1 MRPVRSWRDVL
12 TLVGF
17 LTPALVLLGGFTI
30 WPAVWAVYQSFT
42 NKALT
47 GFEARSPRFVGLEN
61 YTRLLGDPDF
71 HSSMLRTFAFVLLSA
86 VIGQTIFAF
95 AIAYLMADRPRWRL
109 GFTPLFAALFLLPLA
124 VPEAVAALLWA
135 STANG
140 TEEGLLN
147 RGLGLIG
154 LGPVEWLQAHAF
166 ETVTVVNIWRGI
178 PFAMVL
184 FAAAIESI
192 PRTVLEASLIDGASA
207 WQQFRRVVVPILR
220 PQILTFLMLTT
231 ITTFGIFGLVFFLT
245 RGGPGN
251 VTEIIG
257 IYIFQ
262 QAFQFFQIGLGSAA
276 GVLLLLVL
284 LLLGAYYV
292 WLMREQV

>member
-1 MRPVRSWRDVL
+1 VRRVRSWRDAL
-12 TLVGF
+12 TLIGF
-17 LTPALVLLGGFTI
+17 LMPALVLLSVFTI

-42 NKALT
+42 NKSLT
-47 GFEARSPRFVGLEN
+47 GFEARSPRFVGLQN
-61 YTRLLGDPDF
+61 YASLLTDADF

-86 VIGQTIFAF
+86 VVGQTIFAF
-95 AIAYLMADRPRWRL
+95 LIAYLMADRPRWRL
-109 GFTPLFAALFLLPLA
+109 GLTPLFAAVFLLPLA

-140 TEEGLLN
+140 TQEGLLN
-147 RGLGLIG
+147 RGLGLVG
-154 LGPVEWLQAHAF
+154 VGPVQWLQQHAF

-192 PRTVLEASLIDGASA
+192 PRTILEAGLIDGASP
-207 WQQFRRVVVPILR
+207 WQQLRRVVLPILR

-251 VTEIIG
+251 ATEIIG
-257 IYIFQ
+257 IYIYQ
-262 QAFQFFQIGLGSAA
+262 RAFAFFQIGLGSAA

-284 LLLGAYYV
+284 LVLGAYYV

>member
-1 MRPVRSWRDVL
+1 VRRVRNWRDAL

-17 LTPALVLLGGFTI
+17 LTPALALLGVFTI
-30 WPAVWAVYQSFT
+30 WPAVWAIYQSFT

-86 VIGQTIFAF
+86 VIGQTIFTF
-95 AIAYLMADRPRWRL
+95 LIAYLMADRPRWRL
-109 GFTPLFAALFLLPLA
+109 GLTPLFAAVFLLPLA

-147 RGLGLIG
+147 RGLGLVG

-192 PRTVLEASLIDGASA
+192 PRTTLEAGLIDGASA
-207 WQQFRRVVVPILR
+207 WQQLRRVVVPILR

-231 ITTFGIFGLVFFLT
+231 ITTFGVFGLVFFLT

-257 IYIFQ
+257 IYIYQ
-262 QAFQFFQIGLGSAA
+262 RAFQFFQIGLGSAA
-276 GVLLLLVL
+276 GVLLLVVL
-284 LLLGAYYV
+284 LVLGAYYV

>member
-1 MRPVRSWRDVL
+1 VRPVRSWRDAL

-17 LTPALVLLGGFTI
+17 LTPALALLGVFTI
-30 WPAVWAVYQSFT
+30 WPAVWAIYQSFT

-47 GFEARSPRFVGLEN
+47 GFEARSPHFVGLQN

-86 VIGQTIFAF
+86 VVGQTIFAF
-95 AIAYLMADRPRWRL
+95 AIAYLMAERPRWRL
-109 GFTPLFAALFLLPLA
+109 GFTPLFAAIFLLPLA

-140 TEEGLLN
+140 TQEGLLN
-147 RGLGLIG
+147 RGLGLVG
-154 LGPVEWLQAHAF
+154 VGPVEWLQAHAF

-192 PRTVLEASLIDGASA
+192 PRTTLEAGLIDGASA
-207 WQQFRRVVVPILR
+207 WQQLRRVVLPILR

-251 VTEIIG
+251 ATEIIG
-257 IYIFQ
+257 IYIYQ
-262 QAFQFFQIGLGSAA
+262 RAFQFFQIGLGSAA

-284 LLLGAYYV
+284 LVLGAYYV

>member
-1 MRPVRSWRDVL
+1 VRPIRSWRDAL

-17 LTPALVLLGGFTI
+17 LTPALALLGVFTI
-30 WPAVWAVYQSFT
+30 WPAVWAIYQSFT

-47 GFEARSPRFVGLEN
+47 GFEARSPHFVGLQN

-86 VIGQTIFAF
+86 LVGQTIFAF

-109 GFTPLFAALFLLPLA
+109 GFTPLFAAVFLLPLA

-140 TEEGLLN
+140 TQEGLLN
-147 RGLGLIG
+147 RGLGLVG

-192 PRTVLEASLIDGASA
+192 PRTTLEAGLIDGASA
-207 WQQFRRVVVPILR
+207 WQQLRRVVLPILR

-251 VTEIIG
+251 ATEIIG
-257 IYIFQ
+257 IYIYQ
-262 QAFQFFQIGLGSAA
+262 RAFQFFEIGLGSAA
-276 GVLLLLVL
+276 GVLLLVVL
-284 LLLGAYYV
+284 LVLGAYYV
-292 WLMREQV
+292 WLMRKQV

>member
-1 MRPVRSWRDVL
+1 VRPVRSWRDAL

-17 LTPALVLLGGFTI
+17 LTPALALLGVFTI
-30 WPAVWAVYQSFT
+30 WPVVWAIYQSFT

-47 GFEARSPRFVGLEN
+47 GFEARSPHFVGLQN

-86 VIGQTIFAF
+86 LVGQTIFAF

-109 GFTPLFAALFLLPLA
+109 GFTPLFAAVFLLPLA

-140 TEEGLLN
+140 TQEGLLN
-147 RGLGLIG
+147 RGLGLVG

-192 PRTVLEASLIDGASA
+192 PRTTLEAGLIDGASA
-207 WQQFRRVVVPILR
+207 WQQLRRVVLPILR

-251 VTEIIG
+251 ATEIIG
-257 IYIFQ
+257 IYIYQ
-262 QAFQFFQIGLGSAA
+262 RAFQFFEIGLGSAA
-276 GVLLLLVL
+276 GVLLLVVL
-284 LLLGAYYV
+284 LVLGAYYV

>member
-1 MRPVRSWRDVL
+1 VRRVRSWRDAL
-12 TLVGF
+12 TLIGF
-17 LTPALVLLGGFTI
+17 LAPALALLGVFTV

-47 GFEARSPRFVGLEN
+47 GFEARAPRFVGLQN
-61 YTRLLGDPDF
+61 YARLLDDPGF

-86 VIGQTIFAF
+86 VVGQTLFAF
-95 AIAYLMADRPRWRL
+95 LIAYLMADRPRWRL
-109 GFTPLFAALFLLPLA
+109 RLTPLFAAVFLLPLA

-147 RGLGLIG
+147 RGLGLVG
-154 LGPVEWLQAHAF
+154 VGPVEWLQRHAF

-192 PRTVLEASLIDGASA
+192 PRTTLEAGLIDGASP
-207 WQQFRRVVVPILR
+207 WQQLRRIVLPILR

-231 ITTFGIFGLVFFLT
+231 ITTFGIFGLVYFLT

-251 VTEIIG
+251 ATEIIG
-257 IYIFQ
+257 IFIYQ
-262 QAFQFFQIGLGSAA
+262 RAFAFFQIGLGSAA

-284 LLLGAYYV
+284 LVLGAYYV
-292 WLMREQV
+292 WLMRDQA

>member
-1 MRPVRSWRDVL
+1 VRRVRSWRDAL
-12 TLVGF
+12 TLIGF
-17 LTPALVLLGGFTI
+17 LSPALALLGVFTI

-47 GFEARSPRFVGLEN
+47 GFEARTPRFVGLQN
-61 YTRLLGDPDF
+61 YARLLGDPGF

-86 VIGQTIFAF
+86 VVGQTIFAF
-95 AIAYLMADRPRWRL
+95 LIAYLMADRPRWRL
-109 GFTPLFAALFLLPLA
+109 GLTPLFAAVFLLPLA

-135 STANG
+135 SMANG
-140 TEEGLLN
+140 TQEGFVN
-147 RGLGLIG
+147 RGLGLVG
-154 LGPVEWLQAHAF
+154 VGPVEWLQQHAF

-192 PRTVLEASLIDGASA
+192 PRTILEAGLIDGASP
-207 WQQFRRVVVPILR
+207 WQQLRRVVLPILR

-251 VTEIIG
+251 ATEIIG
-257 IYIFQ
+257 IYIYQ
-262 QAFQFFQIGLGSAA
+262 RAFAFFQIGLGSAA

-284 LLLGAYYV
+284 LVLGAYYV

>member
-1 MRPVRSWRDVL
+1 VRPIRSWRDAL

-17 LTPALVLLGGFTI
+17 LTPALALLGVFTI
-30 WPAVWAVYQSFT
+30 WPAVWAIYQSFT

-47 GFEARSPRFVGLEN
+47 GFEARSPHFVGLQN

-86 VIGQTIFAF
+86 LVGQTIFAF

-109 GFTPLFAALFLLPLA
+109 GFTPLFAAVFLLPLA

-140 TEEGLLN
+140 TQEGLLN
-147 RGLGLIG
+147 RGLGLVG

-192 PRTVLEASLIDGASA
+192 PRTTLEAGLIDGASA
-207 WQQFRRVVVPILR
+207 WQQLRRVVLPILR

-251 VTEIIG
+251 ATEIIG
-257 IYIFQ
+257 IYIYQ
-262 QAFQFFQIGLGSAA
+262 RAFQFFQIGLGSAA

-284 LLLGAYYV
+284 LALGAYYV

>member
-1 MRPVRSWRDVL
+1 VRPIRSWRDTL

-17 LTPALVLLGGFTI
+17 LTPALALLGVFTI
-30 WPAVWAVYQSFT
+30 WPAVWAIYQSFT

-47 GFEARSPRFVGLEN
+47 GFEARSPHFVGLQN

-86 VIGQTIFAF
+86 LVGQTIFAF

-109 GFTPLFAALFLLPLA
+109 GFTPLFAAIFLLPLA

-140 TEEGLLN
+140 TQEGLLN
-147 RGLGLIG
+147 RGLGLVG

-192 PRTVLEASLIDGASA
+192 PRTTLEAGLIDGASA
-207 WQQFRRVVVPILR
+207 WQQLRRVVLPILR

-251 VTEIIG
+251 ATEIIG
-257 IYIFQ
+257 IYIYQ
-262 QAFQFFQIGLGSAA
+262 RAFQFFQIGLGSAA
-276 GVLLLLVL
+276 GVLLLVVL
-284 LLLGAYYV
+284 LVLGAYYV

>member
-1 MRPVRSWRDVL
+1 VRPIRSWRDAL

-17 LTPALVLLGGFTI
+17 LTPALALLGVFTI
-30 WPAVWAVYQSFT
+30 WPAVWAIYQSFT

-47 GFEARSPRFVGLEN
+47 GFEARSPHFVGLQN

-86 VIGQTIFAF
+86 LVGQTIFAF

-109 GFTPLFAALFLLPLA
+109 GFTPLFAAVFLLPLA

-140 TEEGLLN
+140 TQEGLLN
-147 RGLGLIG
+147 RGLGLVG

-192 PRTVLEASLIDGASA
+192 PRTTLEAGLIDGASA
-207 WQQFRRVVVPILR
+207 WQQLRRVVLPILR

-251 VTEIIG
+251 ATEIIG
-257 IYIFQ
+257 IYIYQ
-262 QAFQFFQIGLGSAA
+262 RAFQFFEIGLGSAA
-276 GVLLLLVL
+276 GVLLLVVL
-284 LLLGAYYV
+284 LVLGAYYV

>member
-1 MRPVRSWRDVL
+1 MRPIRSWRDAL

-17 LTPALVLLGGFTI
+17 LTPALALLGVFTI
-30 WPAVWAVYQSFT
+30 WPAVWAIYQSFT

-47 GFEARSPRFVGLEN
+47 GFEARSPHFVGLQN

-86 VIGQTIFAF
+86 VVGQTIFAF

-109 GFTPLFAALFLLPLA
+109 GFTPLFAAVFLLPLA

-147 RGLGLIG
+147 RGLGLVG

-192 PRTVLEASLIDGASA
+192 PRTTLEAGLIDGASA
-207 WQQFRRVVVPILR
+207 WQQLRRVVLPILR

-251 VTEIIG
+251 ATEIIG
-257 IYIFQ
+257 IYIYQ
-262 QAFQFFQIGLGSAA
+262 RAFQFFEIGLGSAA
-276 GVLLLLVL
+276 GVLLLVVL
-284 LLLGAYYV
+284 LVLGAYYV
-292 WLMREQV
+292 WLMRKQV

>member
-1 MRPVRSWRDVL
+1 VRPVRSWRDVL

-86 VIGQTIFAF
+86 VLGQTIFAF

-109 GFTPLFAALFLLPLA
+109 GFTPLFAAVFLLPLA

-284 LLLGAYYV
+284 LVLGAYYV

>member
-1 MRPVRSWRDVL
+1 VRPVRSWRDVL

-17 LTPALVLLGGFTI
+17 LTPALALLGVFTI
-30 WPAVWAVYQSFT
+30 WPAVWAIYQSFT

-47 GFEARSPRFVGLEN
+47 GFEARSPHFVGLQN

-86 VIGQTIFAF
+86 VVGQTIFAF
-95 AIAYLMADRPRWRL
+95 AIAYLMAERPRWRL
-109 GFTPLFAALFLLPLA
+109 GFTPLFAAVFLLPLA

-140 TEEGLLN
+140 TQEGLLN
-147 RGLGLIG
+147 RGLGLVG

-166 ETVTVVNIWRGI
+166 ETITVVNIWRGI

-192 PRTVLEASLIDGASA
+192 PRTTLEAGLIDGAST
-207 WQQFRRVVVPILR
+207 WQQLRRVVLPILR

-251 VTEIIG
+251 ATEIIG
-257 IYIFQ
+257 IYIYQ
-262 QAFQFFQIGLGSAA
+262 RAFQFFQIGLGSAA
-276 GVLLLLVL
+276 GVLLLVVL
-284 LLLGAYYV
+284 LVLGAYYV

>member
-1 MRPVRSWRDVL
+1 VRPVRSWRDAL

-17 LTPALVLLGGFTI
+17 LTPALALLGVFTI
-30 WPAVWAVYQSFT
+30 WPAVWAIYQSFT

-47 GFEARSPRFVGLEN
+47 GFEARSPHFVGLQN

-86 VIGQTIFAF
+86 LVGQTIFAF

-109 GFTPLFAALFLLPLA
+109 GFTPLFAAVFLLPLA

-140 TEEGLLN
+140 TQEGLLN
-147 RGLGLIG
+147 RGLGLVG

-192 PRTVLEASLIDGASA
+192 PRTTLEASLIDGASA
-207 WQQFRRVVVPILR
+207 WQQLRRVVLPILR

-251 VTEIIG
+251 ATEIIG
-257 IYIFQ
+257 IYIYQ
-262 QAFQFFQIGLGSAA
+262 RAFQFFEIGLGSAA
-276 GVLLLLVL
+276 GVLLLVVL
-284 LLLGAYYV
+284 LVLGAYYV

>member
-1 MRPVRSWRDVL
+1 MRPIRSWRDAL

-17 LTPALVLLGGFTI
+17 LTPALALLGVFTI
-30 WPAVWAVYQSFT
+30 WPAVWAIYQSFT

-47 GFEARSPRFVGLEN
+47 GFEARSPHFVGLQN

-86 VIGQTIFAF
+86 LVGQTIFAF

-109 GFTPLFAALFLLPLA
+109 GFTPLFAAVFLLPLA

-140 TEEGLLN
+140 TQEGLLN
-147 RGLGLIG
+147 RGLGLVG

-192 PRTVLEASLIDGASA
+192 PRTTLEAGLIDGASA
-207 WQQFRRVVVPILR
+207 WQQLRRVVLPILR

-251 VTEIIG
+251 ATEIIG
-257 IYIFQ
+257 IYIYQ
-262 QAFQFFQIGLGSAA
+262 RAFQFFQIGLGSAA
-276 GVLLLLVL
+276 GVLLLVVL
-284 LLLGAYYV
+284 LVLGAYYV
-292 WLMREQV
+292 WLMRKQV

>member
-1 MRPVRSWRDVL
+1 MRRVRNWRDVL

-17 LTPALVLLGGFTI
+17 LAPALALLGVFTV
-30 WPAVWAVYQSFT
+30 WPAVWAIYQSFT

-95 AIAYLMADRPRWRL
+95 LIAYLMADRPRWRL
-109 GFTPLFAALFLLPLA
+109 GLTPLFAAVFLLPLA

-147 RGLGLIG
+147 RGLGLVG

-192 PRTVLEASLIDGASA
+192 PRTTLEAGLIDGASA
-207 WQQFRRVVVPILR
+207 WQQLRRVVVPILR

-231 ITTFGIFGLVFFLT
+231 ITTFGVFGLVFFLT

-257 IYIFQ
+257 IYIYQ
-262 QAFQFFQIGLGSAA
+262 RAFQFFQIGLGSAA

-284 LLLGAYYV
+284 LALGAYYV

>member
-1 MRPVRSWRDVL
+1 VRRVRSWRDAL
-12 TLVGF
+12 TLIGF
-17 LTPALVLLGGFTI
+17 LTPALVLLGVFAI

-47 GFEARSPRFVGLEN
+47 GFEARSPRFVGLQN
-61 YTRLLGDPDF
+61 YARLLDDPGF

-86 VIGQTIFAF
+86 VVGQTIFAF
-95 AIAYLMADRPRWRL
+95 LIAYLMADRPRWRL
-109 GFTPLFAALFLLPLA
+109 GLTPLFAAVFLLPLA

-135 STANG
+135 SMANG
-140 TEEGLLN
+140 TQEGLVN
-147 RGLGLIG
+147 RGLDLVGV
-154 LGPVEWLQAHAF
+154 GPVQWLQQHAF

-192 PRTVLEASLIDGASA
+192 PRTTLEAGLIDGASP
-207 WQQFRRVVVPILR
+207 WQQLRRVVLPILR

-251 VTEIIG
+251 ATEIIG
-257 IYIFQ
+257 IYIYQ
-262 QAFQFFQIGLGSAA
+262 RAFAFFQIGLGSAA

-284 LLLGAYYV
+284 LALGTYYV

>member
-1 MRPVRSWRDVL
+1 VRPIRSWRDTL

-17 LTPALVLLGGFTI
+17 LTPALALLGVFTI
-30 WPAVWAVYQSFT
+30 WPAVWAIYQSFT

-47 GFEARSPRFVGLEN
+47 GFEARSPHFVGLQN

-86 VIGQTIFAF
+86 LVGQTIFAF

-109 GFTPLFAALFLLPLA
+109 GFTPLFAAVFLLPLA

-140 TEEGLLN
+140 TQEGLLN
-147 RGLGLIG
+147 RGLGLVG

-192 PRTVLEASLIDGASA
+192 PRTTLEAGLIDGASA
-207 WQQFRRVVVPILR
+207 WQQLRRVVLPILR

-251 VTEIIG
+251 ATEIIG
-257 IYIFQ
+257 IYIYQ
-262 QAFQFFQIGLGSAA
+262 RAFQFFEIGLGSAA
-276 GVLLLLVL
+276 GVLLLVVL
-284 LLLGAYYV
+284 RVLGAYYV

>member
-1 MRPVRSWRDVL
+1 MRRVRSWRDAL
-12 TLVGF
+12 TLIGF
-17 LTPALVLLGGFTI
+17 LMPALVLLGVFTI

-42 NKALT
+42 NKSLT
-47 GFEARSPRFVGLEN
+47 GFEARSPRFVGLQN
-61 YTRLLGDPDF
+61 YASLLTDADF

-86 VIGQTIFAF
+86 VVGQTIFAF
-95 AIAYLMADRPRWRL
+95 LIAYLMADRPRWRL
-109 GFTPLFAALFLLPLA
+109 GLTPLFAAVFLLPLA

-140 TEEGLLN
+140 TQEGLLN
-147 RGLGLIG
+147 RGLGLVG
-154 LGPVEWLQAHAF
+154 VGPVQWLQQHAF

-192 PRTVLEASLIDGASA
+192 PRTILEAGLIDGASP
-207 WQQFRRVVVPILR
+207 WQQLRRVVLPILR

-251 VTEIIG
+251 ATEIIG
-257 IYIFQ
+257 IYIYQ
-262 QAFQFFQIGLGSAA
+262 RAFAFFQIGLGSAA

-284 LLLGAYYV
+284 LVLGAYYV

>member
-1 MRPVRSWRDVL
+1 VRRVRSWRDAL
-12 TLVGF
+12 TLIGF
-17 LTPALVLLGGFTI
+17 LSPALVLLGVFTI

-47 GFEARSPRFVGLEN
+47 GFEARTPRFVGLQN
-61 YTRLLGDPDF
+61 YARLLGDPGF

-86 VIGQTIFAF
+86 VVGQTIFAF
-95 AIAYLMADRPRWRL
+95 LIAYLMADRPRWRL
-109 GFTPLFAALFLLPLA
+109 GLTPLFAAVFLLPLA

-135 STANG
+135 SMANG
-140 TEEGLLN
+140 TQEGLLN
-147 RGLGLIG
+147 RGLGLVG
-154 LGPVEWLQAHAF
+154 VGPVEWLQQHAF

-192 PRTVLEASLIDGASA
+192 PRTILEAGLIDGASP
-207 WQQFRRVVVPILR
+207 WQQLRRVVLPILR

-251 VTEIIG
+251 ATEIIG
-257 IYIFQ
+257 IYIYQ
-262 QAFQFFQIGLGSAA
+262 RAFAFFQIGLGSAA

-284 LLLGAYYV
+284 LVLGAYYV

>member
-1 MRPVRSWRDVL
+1 VRPVRSWRDAL

-17 LTPALVLLGGFTI
+17 LTPALALLGVFTI
-30 WPAVWAVYQSFT
+30 WPAVWAIYQSFT

-47 GFEARSPRFVGLEN
+47 GFEARSPHFVGLQN

-86 VIGQTIFAF
+86 VVGQTIFAF
-95 AIAYLMADRPRWRL
+95 AIAYLMAERPRWRL
-109 GFTPLFAALFLLPLA
+109 GFTPLFAAVFLLPLA

-140 TEEGLLN
+140 TQEGLLN
-147 RGLGLIG
+147 RGLGLVGI
-154 LGPVEWLQAHAF
+154 GPVEWLQAHAF

-192 PRTVLEASLIDGASA
+192 PRTTLEAGLIDGASA
-207 WQQFRRVVVPILR
+207 TQQLRRVVLPILR

-251 VTEIIG
+251 ATEIIG
-257 IYIFQ
+257 IYIYQ
-262 QAFQFFQIGLGSAA
+262 RAFQFFQIGLGSAA
-276 GVLLLLVL
+276 GVLLLVVL
-284 LLLGAYYV
+284 LVLGAYYV

>member
-1 MRPVRSWRDVL
+1 VRPVRSWRDTL

-17 LTPALVLLGGFTI
+17 LTPALALLGVFTI
-30 WPAVWAVYQSFT
+30 WPAVWAIYQSFT

-47 GFEARSPRFVGLEN
+47 GFEARSPHFVGLQN

-86 VIGQTIFAF
+86 VVGQTIFAF
-95 AIAYLMADRPRWRL
+95 AIAYLMAERPRWRL
-109 GFTPLFAALFLLPLA
+109 GFTPLFAAVFLLPLA

-140 TEEGLLN
+140 TQEGLLN
-147 RGLGLIG
+147 RGLGLVG

-192 PRTVLEASLIDGASA
+192 PRTTLEAGLIDGASA
-207 WQQFRRVVVPILR
+207 WQQLRRVVLPILR

-251 VTEIIG
+251 ATEIIG
-257 IYIFQ
+257 IYIYQ
-262 QAFQFFQIGLGSAA
+262 RAFQFFEIGLGSAA
-276 GVLLLLVL
+276 GVLLLVVL
-284 LLLGAYYV
+284 LVLGAYYV

>member
-1 MRPVRSWRDVL
+1 MRPVRSWRDAL

-17 LTPALVLLGGFTI
+17 LTPALALLGVFTI
-30 WPAVWAVYQSFT
+30 WPAVWAIYQSFT

-47 GFEARSPRFVGLEN
+47 GFEARSPRFVGLDN

-95 AIAYLMADRPRWRL
+95 LIAYLMADRPRWRL
-109 GFTPLFAALFLLPLA
+109 SFTPLFAAVFLLPLA

-140 TEEGLLN
+140 TSEGLVN
-147 RGLGLIG
+147 RGLGLVG

-192 PRTVLEASLIDGASA
+192 PRTVLEAGLMDGASG
-207 WQQFRRVVVPILR
+207 WQQLRRVVVPILR

-257 IYIFQ
+257 IYIYQ
-262 QAFQFFQIGLGSAA
+262 RAFQFFQIGLGSAA

-284 LLLGAYYV
+284 LVLGAYYV

>member
-109 GFTPLFAALFLLPLA
+109 GFTPLFAAVFLLPLA

-284 LLLGAYYV
+284 LILGAYYV

>member
-1 MRPVRSWRDVL
+1 VRPVRSWRDVL
-12 TLVGF
+12 TVVGF
-17 LTPALVLLGGFTI
+17 LTPALVLLAGFTI

-86 VIGQTIFAF
+86 VLGQTIFAF

-109 GFTPLFAALFLLPLA
+109 GFTPLFAAVFLLPLA

-140 TEEGLLN
+140 TSEGLLN
-147 RGLGLIG
+147 RGLGLVG
-154 LGPVEWLQAHAF
+154 LGPVEWLQDHAF
-166 ETVTVVNIWRGI
+166 ETVVVVNIWRGI

-184 FAAAIESI
+184 FAAAIESV

-207 WQQFRRVVVPILR
+207 WQQFRQVVVPILR

-262 QAFQFFQIGLGSAA
+262 RAFQFFQIGLGSAA

-284 LLLGAYYV
+284 LVLGAYYV

>member
-1 MRPVRSWRDVL
+1 VRPVRSWRDVL
-12 TLVGF
+12 TVVGF

-61 YTRLLGDPDF
+61 YIRLLGDPDF

-109 GFTPLFAALFLLPLA
+109 GFTPLFAAVFLLPLA

-284 LLLGAYYV
+284 LVLGSYYV

>member
-1 MRPVRSWRDVL
+1 VRPVRSWRDAL

-17 LTPALVLLGGFTI
+17 LTPALALLGVFTI
-30 WPAVWAVYQSFT
+30 WPAVWAIYQSFT

-47 GFEARSPRFVGLEN
+47 GFEARSPHFVGLQN

-86 VIGQTIFAF
+86 VVGQTIFAF
-95 AIAYLMADRPRWRL
+95 AIAYLMAERPRWRL
-109 GFTPLFAALFLLPLA
+109 GFTPLFAAIFLLPLA

-140 TEEGLLN
+140 TQEGLLN
-147 RGLGLIG
+147 RGLGLVG
-154 LGPVEWLQAHAF
+154 VGPVEWLQAHAF
-166 ETVTVVNIWRGI
+166 ETVTAVNIWRGI

-192 PRTVLEASLIDGASA
+192 PRTTLEAGLIDGASA
-207 WQQFRRVVVPILR
+207 WQQLRRVVLPILR

-251 VTEIIG
+251 ATEIIG
-257 IYIFQ
+257 IYIYQ
-262 QAFQFFQIGLGSAA
+262 RAFQFFEIGLGSAA
-276 GVLLLLVL
+276 GVLLLVVL
-284 LLLGAYYV
+284 LVLGAYYV

>member
-1 MRPVRSWRDVL
+1 VRPVRSWRDAL

-17 LTPALVLLGGFTI
+17 LTPALVLLGVFTI
-30 WPAVWAVYQSFT
+30 WPALWAIYQSFT

-47 GFEARSPRFVGLEN
+47 GFEARNPRFVGLQN
-61 YTRLLGDPDF
+61 YTRLLTDPDF
-71 HSSMLRTFAFVLLSA
+71 HGSMLRTFAFVLLSA
-86 VIGQTIFAF
+86 VVGQTIFAF
-95 AIAYLMADRPRWRL
+95 AIAYLMAERPRWRL
-109 GFTPLFAALFLLPLA
+109 GFTPLFAAVFLLPLA

-140 TEEGLLN
+140 TREGLLN
-147 RGLGLIG
+147 RGLGLVG
-154 LGPVEWLQAHAF
+154 AGPVEWLQAHAF
-166 ETVTVVNIWRGI
+166 ETVTVVNVWRGI

-192 PRTVLEASLIDGASA
+192 PRTVLEAGLIDGASP
-207 WQQFRRVVVPILR
+207 WQQLRRVVLPILR

-231 ITTFGIFGLVFFLT
+231 ITTFGIFGLVYFLT

-251 VTEIIG
+251 VTEIMG
-257 IYIFQ
+257 IYIYQ
-262 QAFQFFQIGLGSAA
+262 RAFQFFQIGLGSAA

-284 LLLGAYYV
+284 LVLGAYYV

>member
-1 MRPVRSWRDVL
+1 MRPVRSWRDAL

-17 LTPALVLLGGFTI
+17 LTPALALLGVFTI
-30 WPAVWAVYQSFT
+30 WPAVWAIYQSFT

-47 GFEARSPRFVGLEN
+47 GFEARSPRFVGLQN

-86 VIGQTIFAF
+86 LVGQTIFAF

-109 GFTPLFAALFLLPLA
+109 GFTPLFAAVFLLPLA

-140 TEEGLLN
+140 TKEGLLN
-147 RGLGLIG
+147 RGLGLVG

-192 PRTVLEASLIDGASA
+192 PRTTLEAGLIDGAST
-207 WQQFRRVVVPILR
+207 WQQLRRVVLPILR

-251 VTEIIG
+251 ATEIIG
-257 IYIFQ
+257 IYIYQ
-262 QAFQFFQIGLGSAA
+262 RAFQFFEIGLGSAA
-276 GVLLLLVL
+276 GVLLLVVL
-284 LLLGAYYV
+284 LVLGAYYV

>member
-1 MRPVRSWRDVL
+1 VRPVRSWRDAL

-17 LTPALVLLGGFTI
+17 LTPALALLGVFTI
-30 WPAVWAVYQSFT
+30 WPAVWAIYQSFT

-47 GFEARSPRFVGLEN
+47 GFEARSPHFVGLQN

-140 TEEGLLN
+140 TQEGLLN
-147 RGLGLIG
+147 RGLGLVDI
-154 LGPVEWLQAHAF
+154 GPVEWLQGHAF
-166 ETVTVVNIWRGI
+166 ETVTLVNIWRGI

-192 PRTVLEASLIDGASA
+192 PRTTLEAGLIDGASP
-207 WQQFRRVVVPILR
+207 WQQLRRIVLPILR

-251 VTEIIG
+251 ATEIIG
-257 IYIFQ
+257 IYIYQ
-262 QAFQFFQIGLGSAA
+262 RAFQFFQIGLGSAA
-276 GVLLLLVL
+276 GVLLLVVL
-284 LLLGAYYV
+284 LVLGAYYV

>member
-1 MRPVRSWRDVL
+1 VRRVRSWRDAL

-17 LTPALVLLGGFTI
+17 LTPALALLGVFTI
-30 WPAVWAVYQSFT
+30 WPAVWAIYQSFT

-47 GFEARSPRFVGLEN
+47 GFEARSPHFVGLQN

-86 VIGQTIFAF
+86 LVGQTIFAF
-95 AIAYLMADRPRWRL
+95 AIAYLMAERPRWRL
-109 GFTPLFAALFLLPLA
+109 GFTPLFAAIFLLPLA

-140 TEEGLLN
+140 TQEGLLN
-147 RGLGLIG
+147 RGLGLVG

-192 PRTVLEASLIDGASA
+192 PRTTLEAGLIDGASA
-207 WQQFRRVVVPILR
+207 WQQLRRVVLPILR

-251 VTEIIG
+251 ATEIIG
-257 IYIFQ
+257 IYIYQ
-262 QAFQFFQIGLGSAA
+262 RAFQFFQIGLGSAA
-276 GVLLLLVL
+276 GVLLLVVL
-284 LLLGAYYV
+284 LVLGAYYV

>member
-1 MRPVRSWRDVL
+1 VRPVRSWRDAL

-17 LTPALVLLGGFTI
+17 LTPALALLGVFTI
-30 WPAVWAVYQSFT
+30 WPAVWAIYQSFT

-47 GFEARSPRFVGLEN
+47 GFEARSPHFVGLQN

-86 VIGQTIFAF
+86 LVGQTIFAF

-109 GFTPLFAALFLLPLA
+109 GFTPLFAAVFLLPLA

-147 RGLGLIG
+147 RGLGLVG

-192 PRTVLEASLIDGASA
+192 PRTTLEAGLIDGASA
-207 WQQFRRVVVPILR
+207 WQQLRRVVLPILR

-251 VTEIIG
+251 ATEIIG
-257 IYIFQ
+257 IYIYQ
-262 QAFQFFQIGLGSAA
+262 RAFQFFEIGLGSAA
-276 GVLLLLVL
+276 GVLLLVVL
-284 LLLGAYYV
+284 LVLGAYYV

>member
-1 MRPVRSWRDVL
+1 VRPVRSWRDAL

-17 LTPALVLLGGFTI
+17 LTPALALLGVFTI
-30 WPAVWAVYQSFT
+30 WPVVWAIYQSFT

-47 GFEARSPRFVGLEN
+47 GFEARSPHFVGLQN

-86 VIGQTIFAF
+86 VVGQTIFAF

-109 GFTPLFAALFLLPLA
+109 GFTPLFAAVFLLPLA
-124 VPEAVAALLWA
+124 EPEAVAALLWA

-140 TEEGLLN
+140 TQEGLLN
-147 RGLGLIG
+147 RGLGLVG

-192 PRTVLEASLIDGASA
+192 PRTTLEAGLIDGASA
-207 WQQFRRVVVPILR
+207 WQQLRRVVLPILR

-251 VTEIIG
+251 ATEIIG
-257 IYIFQ
+257 IYIYQ
-262 QAFQFFQIGLGSAA
+262 RAFQFFEIGLGSAA
-276 GVLLLLVL
+276 GVLLLVVL
-284 LLLGAYYV
+284 LVLGAYYV

>member
-1 MRPVRSWRDVL
+1 VRPVRSWRDVL
-12 TLVGF
+12 TVVGF
-17 LTPALVLLGGFTI
+17 LTPALVLLAGFTI

-86 VIGQTIFAF
+86 VLGQTIFAF

-109 GFTPLFAALFLLPLA
+109 GFTPLFAAVFLLPLA

-140 TEEGLLN
+140 TSEGLLN
-147 RGLGLIG
+147 RGLGLVG
-154 LGPVEWLQAHAF
+154 LGPVEWLQDHAF
-166 ETVTVVNIWRGI
+166 ETVVVVNIWRGI

-184 FAAAIESI
+184 FAAAIESV

-262 QAFQFFQIGLGSAA
+262 RAFQFFQIGLGSAA

-284 LLLGAYYV
+284 LVLGAYYV

>member
-1 MRPVRSWRDVL
+1 VRPVRSWRDAL

-17 LTPALVLLGGFTI
+17 LTPALALLGVFTI
-30 WPAVWAVYQSFT
+30 WPAVWAIYQSFT

-47 GFEARSPRFVGLEN
+47 GFEARSPHFVGLQN

-86 VIGQTIFAF
+86 LVGQTIFAF

-109 GFTPLFAALFLLPLA
+109 GFTPLFAAVFLLPLA

-140 TEEGLLN
+140 TQEGLLN
-147 RGLGLIG
+147 RGLGLVG

-192 PRTVLEASLIDGASA
+192 PRTTLEAGLIDGASA
-207 WQQFRRVVVPILR
+207 WQQLRRVVLPILR

-251 VTEIIG
+251 ATEIIG
-257 IYIFQ
+257 IFIYQ
-262 QAFQFFQIGLGSAA
+262 RAFQFFQIGLGSAA

-284 LLLGAYYV
+284 LVLGAYYV

>member
-1 MRPVRSWRDVL
+1 VRPVRSWRDVL

-61 YTRLLGDPDF
+61 YARLLGDPDF

-109 GFTPLFAALFLLPLA
+109 GFTPLFAAVFLLPLA

-166 ETVTVVNIWRGI
+166 ETITVVNIWRGI

-284 LLLGAYYV
+284 LVLGAYYV

>member
-1 MRPVRSWRDVL
+1 VRPVRSWRDAL

-17 LTPALVLLGGFTI
+17 LTPALALLGVFTI
-30 WPAVWAVYQSFT
+30 WPAVWAIYQSFT

-47 GFEARSPRFVGLEN
+47 GFEARNPRFVGLQN
-61 YTRLLGDPDF
+61 YSRLLTDPDF
-71 HSSMLRTFAFVLLSA
+71 HSSMLRTFVFVLLSA
-86 VIGQTIFAF
+86 LVGQTIFAF
-95 AIAYLMADRPRWRL
+95 LIAYLMAERPRWRL
-109 GFTPLFAALFLLPLA
+109 GFTPLFAAVFLLPLA

-140 TEEGLLN
+140 TKEGLLN
-147 RGLGLIG
+147 RGLGLVG
-154 LGPVEWLQAHAF
+154 AGPVEWLQAHAF

-192 PRTVLEASLIDGASA
+192 PRTVLEAGLIDGASP
-207 WQQFRRVVVPILR
+207 WQQLRRVVLPILR

-231 ITTFGIFGLVFFLT
+231 ITTFGIFGLVYFLT

-257 IYIFQ
+257 IYIYQ
-262 QAFQFFQIGLGSAA
+262 RAFQFFPICLGRAA

-284 LLLGAYYV
+284 LVLGAYYV

>member
-1 MRPVRSWRDVL
+1 VRPVRTWRDVL

-30 WPAVWAVYQSFT
+30 WPAVWAIYQSFT

-47 GFEARSPRFVGLEN
+47 GFEARNPRFVGLEN
-61 YTRLLGDPDF
+61 YTRLLSDPNF
-71 HSSMLRTFAFVLLSA
+71 HSSMLRTFVFVLLSA
-86 VIGQTIFAF
+86 VVGQTIFAF
-95 AIAYLMADRPRWRL
+95 LIAYLMADRPRWRL

-135 STANG
+135 SMANG
-140 TEEGLLN
+140 TSEGLLN
-147 RGLGLIG
+147 RGLGLVG
-154 LGPVEWLQAHAF
+154 LGPVEWLQAYAF

-192 PRTVLEASLIDGASA
+192 PRTVLEAGLMDGASA

-251 VTEIIG
+251 ATEIIG
-257 IYIFQ
+257 IYIYQ
-262 QAFQFFQIGLGSAA
+262 RAFQFFEIGLGSAA

-284 LLLGAYYV
+284 LALGAYYV